1 MKRVVRN
8 LLFVLVFF
16 LCLKGNG
23 LAQTMYVTDRLY
35 LSLRSVPDIEQ
46 QAMAVLP
53 SDTKVEV
60 VSIQNDWAEVR
71 LEDGRTGWV
80 LKRFLIDKLP
90 KSYIIEDLE
99 KQIEN
104 KDLLIQSLQ
113 EENNSLKKEVSDR
126 EMLKRKEAELKKKLE
141 AFDTQM
147 AKQSKQLETTTKE
160 RTLGRLKELY
170 VTGIVALF
178 LGLIIGYLL
187 RRPKKKQI
195 FT

>member
-35 LSLRSVPDIEQ
+35 LSLRSVPDTEQ